1 MLRRL
6 AILLTLLVL
15 GILFPGAALAD
26 DGPTAQSNATAIDT
40 VWVLICAYLVFLMHA
55 GFSLVEAGFTRAKN
69 TVNIMMKNL
78 LTLPL
83 GVLLFFATG
92 FGLAFGGDTGG
103 FIGTSGFGLSN
114 INDLDFG
121 IPTMGFWFFQAVF
134 CATAAT
140 IVSGAVAERIKFLAY
155 ILFTVIITAFTYPVV
170 VHWVWSSDGWLFQ
183 KGFIDF
189 AGSSVVHGVG
199 GWSALIGAWL
209 LGARIGKYGKNGE
222 VRAIPG
228 HNIALGTLG
237 TLLLWL
243 GWFGFNPG
251 STLSGTTADI
261 AMIATTTML
270 AASAGTVGAMLVTW
284 TRYGK
289 PDLALTLNGALSGLV
304 GVTAGCAAVSP
315 VGAIVI
321 GLISGVLLPLSVS
334 FFDRVAKIDDPV
346 GAISVHGV
354 CGMFGTLAVG
364 FFALDGGF
372 FYGGG
377 TALLA
382 VQATGIV
389 AILAWASII
398 GFAAFKIIGAAV
410 GLRVSPEEEMEG
422 LDIGEHGMEAYGD
435 FMLRS
440 SGAAGVVGLNHERTT
455 AV

>member
-1 MLRRL
+1 MIKRFTML
-6 AILLTLLVL
+6 LLLLML
-15 GILFPGAALAD
+15 GALFPGSALAD
-26 DGPTAQSNATAIDT
+26 DGPTAESNAVAIDT

-78 LTLPL
+78 LTISL
-83 GVLLFFATG
+83 GMILFFVIG
-92 FGLAFGGDTGG
+92 FALAFGGDAGG
-103 FIGTSGFGLSN
+103 FIGINGFALSN
-114 INDLDFG
+114 IADLDFG
-121 IPTMGFWFFQAVF
+121 IPTYGFWFFQAVF

-140 IVSGAVAERIKFLAY
+140 IVSGAVAERIKFIAY
-155 ILFTVIITAFTYPVV
+155 ILFTIVITAFTYPVV
-170 VHWVWSSDGWLFQ
+170 VHWVWNGDGWLAQ

-189 AGSSVVHGVG
+189 AGSTVVHGVG
-199 GWSALIGAWL
+199 GWSALVGAWL

-261 AMIATTTML
+261 ALIATTTML
-270 AASAGTVGAMLVTW
+270 AASAGTVGAMIVTW
-284 TRYGK
+284 MRHGK
-289 PDLALTLNGALSGLV
+289 PDLALTLNGALGGLV
-304 GVTAGCAAVSP
+304 GITAGCAAVSP
-315 VGAIVI
+315 VGAIII
-321 GLISGVLLPLSVS
+321 GLISGIILPLSVA
-334 FFDRVAKIDDPV
+334 FFDRVLKIDDPV

-354 CGMFGTLAVG
+354 CGLFGTLAVG
-364 FFALDGGF
+364 LFAMDTGL

-377 TALLA
+377 VTQLA
-382 VQATGIV
+382 VQATGVV
-389 AILAWASII
+389 AVLAWSLVL
-398 GFAAFKIIGAAV
+398 GFIAFKVIGLIV
-410 GLRVSPEEEMEG
+410 GLRVNPEEEMEG

-440 SGAAGVVGLNHERTT
+440 SGVSGIMGIKQEQVTI
-455 AV
+455 

>member
-1 MLRRL
+1 MIKRFTML
-6 AILLTLLVL
+6 LLLLVL
-15 GILFPGAALAD
+15 GALFPGSALAD
-26 DGPTAQSNATAIDT
+26 DGPTVESNAVAIDT

-78 LTLPL
+78 LTISL
-83 GVLLFFATG
+83 GMILFFVIG
-92 FGLAFGGDTGG
+92 FALAFGGDANG
-103 FIGTSGFGLSN
+103 FIGIKGFALSD
-114 INDLDFG
+114 IADLDFG
-121 IPTMGFWFFQAVF
+121 IPTYGFWFFQAVF

-140 IVSGAVAERIKFLAY
+140 IVSGAVAERIKFIAY
-155 ILFTVIITAFTYPVV
+155 VLFTVVITAFIYPVV
-170 VHWVWSSDGWLFQ
+170 VHWVWNGDGWLAQ

-189 AGSSVVHGVG
+189 AGSTVVHGVG
-199 GWSALIGAWL
+199 GWSALVGAWL

-222 VRAIPG
+222 IRAIPG

-261 AMIATTTML
+261 ALIATTTML
-270 AASAGTVGAMLVTW
+270 AASAGTVGAMIVTW
-284 TRYGK
+284 MRHGK
-289 PDLALTLNGALSGLV
+289 PDLALTLNGALGGLV
-304 GVTAGCAAVSP
+304 GITAGCAAVSP
-315 VGAIVI
+315 IGAIVI
-321 GLISGVLLPLSVS
+321 GLISGIILPLSVA
-334 FFDRVAKIDDPV
+334 FFDRVLKIDDPV

-354 CGMFGTLAVG
+354 CGLFGTLAVG
-364 FFALDGGF
+364 LFAVDGGL

-377 TALLA
+377 VAQLA
-382 VQATGIV
+382 VQATGVV
-389 AILAWASII
+389 AVLAWSLVL
-398 GFAAFKIIGAAV
+398 GFVAFKVIGLIV

-440 SGAAGVVGLNHERTT
+440 SGVPGLMGINREQVTI
-455 AV
+455 

>member
-1 MLRRL
+1 MIKRFTML
-6 AILLTLLVL
+6 LLLLVL
-15 GILFPGAALAD
+15 GALFPGSALAD
-26 DGPTAQSNATAIDT
+26 DGPTVESNAVAIDT

-78 LTLPL
+78 LTISL
-83 GVLLFFATG
+83 GMILFFVIG
-92 FGLAFGGDTGG
+92 FALAFGGDASG
-103 FIGTSGFGLSN
+103 FIGIKGFALSD
-114 INDLDFG
+114 IADLDFG
-121 IPTMGFWFFQAVF
+121 IPTYGFWFFQAVF

-140 IVSGAVAERIKFLAY
+140 IVSGAVAERIKFIAY
-155 ILFTVIITAFTYPVV
+155 VLFTVVITAFIYPVV
-170 VHWVWSSDGWLFQ
+170 VHWVWNGDGWLAQ

-189 AGSSVVHGVG
+189 AGSTVVHGVG
-199 GWSALIGAWL
+199 GWSALVGAWL

-222 VRAIPG
+222 IRAIPG

-261 AMIATTTML
+261 ALIATTTML
-270 AASAGTVGAMLVTW
+270 AASAGTVGAMIVTW
-284 TRYGK
+284 MRHGK
-289 PDLALTLNGALSGLV
+289 PDLALTLNGALGGLV
-304 GVTAGCAAVSP
+304 GITAGCAAVSP
-315 VGAIVI
+315 LGAIVI
-321 GLISGVLLPLSVS
+321 GLISGIILPLSVA
-334 FFDRVAKIDDPV
+334 FFDRVLKIDDPV

-354 CGMFGTLAVG
+354 CGLFGTLAVG
-364 FFALDGGF
+364 LFAADGGL

-377 TALLA
+377 VAQLA
-382 VQATGIV
+382 VQATGVV
-389 AILAWASII
+389 AVLAWSLVL
-398 GFAAFKIIGAAV
+398 GFVAFKVIGLIV

-440 SGAAGVVGLNHERTT
+440 SGVPGLMGINREQVTI
-455 AV
+455 